1 MKPDI
6 LYDDNDII
14 IVSKA
19 AGVLTIPDR
28 FDHEKPSVVGSLS
41 AIYGKVFIVH
51 RIDRETS
58 GILVFAKNEMAH
70 RHLSMQFEA
79 KTTQKIYAALVEGRL
94 QPESGE
100 IDKPIGEHH
109 TIPGKM
115 TIAGNGKRSLTLFKA
130 VEYFKNFTLAEA
142 DIKTGRTHQIRV
154 HFASIG
160 FPLAVDSVYGR
171 REKLLLSEIKLKRFN
186 IGKYEAEQ
194 PIMQRTTLHAW
205 KLTLEHPT
213 TGEQMAFEAPLPK
226 DFSALLSQLRKW
238 GAA

>member
-1 MKPDI
+1 MKPEI
-6 LYDDNDII
+6 LYDDDDII
-14 IVSKA
+14 IISKP
-19 AGVLTIPDR
+19 AGLLTIPDR
-28 FDHEKPSVVGSLS
+28 FDHTKPSVVGALS
-41 AIYGKVFIVH
+41 AIYGKVYIVH

-58 GILVFAKNEMAH
+58 GILIFAKNDVAH

-79 KTTQKIYAALVEGRL
+79 KTTQKIYAALIEGRL

-115 TIAGNGKRSLTLFKA
+115 IISGNGKRSLTLFKA
-130 VEYFKNFTLAEA
+130 AEFFKNFTLAEA

-160 FPLAVDSVYGR
+160 FPLAVDAIYGR
-171 REKLLLSEIKLKRFN
+171 RDKLLLSEIKLKRFN
-186 IGKYEAEQ
+186 LGKNTEEQ

-205 KLTLEHPT
+205 KLTFDHPT
-213 TGEQMAFEAPLPK
+213 TEERMSFEAPLPK
-226 DFSALLSQLRKW
+226 DFAALLSQLRKW
-238 GAA
+238 AGE